1 MDNLWRNGQVLK
13 NGIYRIEDRLGSGR
27 FSVTYLAHQVRTN
40 QPVAIKTLN
49 PNASILRSLKPKERE
64 AYADKFWNE
73 ALMLASFRHPHIVRV
88 IEMFNEPIEGWFNNT
103 KYPCIV
109 MEYIDG
115 IDLGKRKEPILA
127 PKIALRYIQQIGSAL
142 TYVHS
147 QDTLH
152 RDIKPGNIMT
162 CTREG
167 KSVAILIDFGLARA
181 FNHPLTQQ
189 ITIDGYAPLELYS
202 QKLPIGAW
210 TDVYGLA
217 ATLYVLLTG
226 VSPESALDDRQD
238 KGIQLT
244 PPINHNPKISKSI
257 NKAIIK
263 ALALMPDDRTQSV
276 AEFMWQLGIR
286 PWYVPFPQW
295 DVNVWVQIVIAIA
308 TAVAATAT
316 LISLFR

>member
-13 NGIYRIEDRLGSGR
+13 NGTYRIEDRLGWGR
-27 FSVTYLAHQVRTN
+27 FSTTYLAHQIRTN
-40 QPVAIKTLN
+40 QPMAIKTLN
-49 PNASILRSLKPKERE
+49 PNAPILQDLQPKERE

-88 IEMFNEPIEGWFNNT
+88 IEVFNEPIKGWFNNT

-115 IDLGKRKEPILA
+115 IDLGKRKEPKLPI
-127 PKIALRYIQQIGSAL
+127 KTALRYIQQIGSAL

-147 QDTLH
+147 QHTLH

-226 VSPESALDDRQD
+226 VSPESVLDRQD
-238 KGIQLT
+238 QGIQLT
-244 PPINHNPKISKSI
+244 PPIQYNPKISKSI
-257 NKAIIK
+257 NKAIVK
-263 ALALMPDDRTQSV
+263 ALALMPDDRTQSITD
-276 AEFMWQLGIR
+276 FLSQLGIR
-286 PWYVPFPQW
+286 PWYMSFPQW
-295 DVNVWVQIVIAIA
+295 EVNVWVNIVIAIA
-308 TAVAATAT
+308 TVVAATAA
-316 LISLFR
+316 LMSLFR